1 MDRLTATPDG
11 TEVAESYL
19 DTDAL
24 QDLQI
29 TEEVN
34 TGDSLTV
41 GSCCTAQLELSLI
54 SYDNLLDEKVF
65 DGAELAPYVGVQVG
79 DTVEMVPCG
88 RFVAEEVTRG
98 TDGRVTIKAYDK
110 MSLFDVPCEVEKS
123 GDSLLITAGSGSDL
137 LQADYT
143 LADLLSTLCRLL
155 GVEPDSLTFPN
166 ADYQPG
172 DSFVGSTTCRNVLS
186 YLAQA
191 AGCFA
196 TMTRQGKLRLGWYTP
211 SGLSI
216 GPASA
221 FEADPKGFTVPSI
234 SRLLVTAKDYD
245 LGISYGQGEDTY
257 EIKDNP
263 LLYSLSTATEQK
275 QQAVLKAIFDNI
287 TGLSYQPLSVTVQ
300 GNPALQAGD
309 TVTFTE
315 HRREFGGEEFD
326 VTYTLLV
333 MQRTLSLSSGL
344 KDRLASVGESE
355 NERKPESAN
364 DKIEALN
371 RKSNV
376 LERTLDKTRSEVQSV
391 ENGVKNLRTEIEQTK
406 ESLTLSIENT
416 GGSNLISNSCGKG
429 GTADWAQA
437 DNVTTGSVD
446 GSLSKSAFI
455 LSSTL
460 GEDGQIIP
468 AVLKRSVDLLNGNLY
483 TCSCRYRKDSGTAT
497 IKVHG
502 KAMEIA
508 DTAVDKWKTASVQI
522 DLRGATASAEIVP
535 VEIVAEARGGQLVL
549 SDLMLCQGESTVWTQ
564 APNEIYGAGYRFDK
578 DGLTITNNDV
588 QTQLVADAMGTRVR
602 DTADGEDI
610 AAFTTQGTITKKLQI
625 KEEMS
630 MGQAGACRMIPL
642 EEQDAVMFVI
652 ND

>member
-1 MDRLTATPDG
+1 M
-11 TEVAESYL
+11 
-19 DTDAL
+19 
-24 QDLQI
+24 
-29 TEEVN
+29 
-34 TGDSLTV
+34 
-41 GSCCTAQLELSLI
+41 
-54 SYDNLLDEKVF
+54 
-65 DGAELAPYVGVQVG
+65 
-79 DTVEMVPCG
+79 
-88 RFVAEEVTRG
+88 
-98 TDGRVTIKAYDK
+98 
-110 MSLFDVPCEVEKS
+110 
-123 GDSLLITAGSGSDL
+123 
-137 LQADYT
+137 
-143 LADLLSTLCRLL
+143 
-155 GVEPDSLTFPN
+155 
-166 ADYQPG
+166 
-172 DSFVGSTTCRNVLS
+172 
-186 YLAQA
+186 
-191 AGCFA
+191 
-196 TMTRQGKLRLGWYTP
+196 
-211 SGLSI
+211 
-216 GPASA
+216 
-221 FEADPKGFTVPSI
+221 
-234 SRLLVTAKDYD
+234 TAKDYD